1 MTMSLFHCQV
11 WMMLKIIW
19 FSSLSVSDNRNASV
33 LFSSRGWQQHT
44 RGMLKLRT
52 SDLNLIVK
60 QICFDSC
67 QKFSSKSVFAL
78 KAWAINYFACLM
90 PWKQTLI
97 ATSLCLQGN
106 GCRLSIHL
114 ELLNSVGRVAS
125 SSLHHHSS
133 LLLSK
138 SSSLSSK
145 SSLLRWQLTCR
156 HASAAPSAA
165 LSPSWH
171 TIRSCCSCW
180 QLHSS
185 GERPGNKN

>member
-1 MTMSLFHCQV
+1 MTLVHCQV

-33 LFSSRGWQQHT
+33 LFSRMTAAYQRNAKTENFWSE
-44 RGMLKLRT
+44 
-52 SDLNLIVK
+52 SDCEE
-60 QICFDSC
+60 ICFDSC